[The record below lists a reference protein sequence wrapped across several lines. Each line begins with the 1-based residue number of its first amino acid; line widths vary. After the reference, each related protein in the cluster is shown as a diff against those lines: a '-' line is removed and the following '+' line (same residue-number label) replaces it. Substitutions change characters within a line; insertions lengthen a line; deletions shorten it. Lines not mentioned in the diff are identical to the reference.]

1 MKARLAVTT
10 LSIASTMCF
19 ASEGP
24 KATSL
29 SIEQKMQKVEDLRN
43 TTDRDKEGLKA
54 LEVR

>member
-10 LSIASTMCF
+10 LSIDSTMCF